1 MTTDPKATPAHP
13 SPPSGP
19 TATGI
24 RGGTSPADRMGGS
37 RADGAPE
44 RRPRGRELPLALAA
58 LAFGL
63 GVVGAS
69 WPDLADAHP
78 AFAAP
83 AAGAAD
89 DEGDEGREWR
99 LPPGHPPIDCE
110 LPAGHA
116 AVGGHE
122 ALPPGH
128 PPVAGHPGLPPGHP
142 PVGATRE
149 LPPGHPP
156 VAGSPR
162 RLPAGHPPVDAWPPP
177 ALLFPQ
183 ERTVTL

>member
-44 RRPRGRELPLALAA
+44 RRPRGRELPLTLAA

-69 WPDLADAHP
+69 WPDHADAHP

-83 AAGAAD
+83 AAGTAA
-89 DEGDEGREWR
+89 DEGDEGSEWR

-110 LPAGHA
+110 LPPGHPS
-116 AVGGHE
+116 VDGHE

-128 PPVAGHPGLPPGHP
+128 PPVAGRPGLPPGHP
-142 PVGATRE
+142 PVGAKHE

-183 ERTVTL
+183 ERTITL